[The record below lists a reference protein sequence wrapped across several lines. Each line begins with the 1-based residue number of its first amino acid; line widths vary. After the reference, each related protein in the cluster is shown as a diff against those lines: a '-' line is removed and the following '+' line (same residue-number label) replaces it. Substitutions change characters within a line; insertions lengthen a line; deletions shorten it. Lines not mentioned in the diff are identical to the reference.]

1 MIQPEEITKRLSALL
16 PPAGEQF
23 RDDLKKNFL
32 TALTAAL
39 GRMNLVTRE
48 EFDVQQAV
56 LQRTRQKLDR
66 LEKQLAELEAQNT
79 PE

>member
-1 MIQPEEITKRLSALL
+1 MIQPEEITRRLSALL

-23 RDDLKKNFL
+23 RDDLKKNFR

-56 LQRTRQKLDR
+56 LLRTRQKLET
-66 LEKQLAELEAQNT
+66 LEKQLTELETQKA
-79 PE
+79 E